1 MNLRKIIREEIE
13 NLPSFGEPTCM
24 IVHNNGDVF
33 MSNHVDPIF
42 YTTEDIN
49 QTLKANHN
57 GYYSIDYFCY
67 PCDVQNRRLNVLIK
81 KVEAYEEYGYGQRYD
96 NKGSISLTR
105 REPFQ
110 YDPREFEIIPYFKGL
125 VPQITN
131 IY

>member
-1 MNLRKIIREEIE
+1 MIKKNRK
-13 NLPSFGEPTCM
+13 P
-24 IVHNNGDVF
+24 
-33 MSNHVDPIF
+33 
-42 YTTEDIN
+42 ED
-49 QTLKANHN
+49 
-57 GYYSIDYFCY
+57 
-67 PCDVQNRRLNVLIK
+67 NVSDAKDALIK